1 MGRRTALLA
10 LGTAGLI
17 VVGAAGAEGPQLAG
31 TVGPEAVISLAD
43 AAGNRVT
50 QLDPGPFELVV
61 TDRSEEHNFH
71 LTGPNVDVS
80 TDVVETGTKTFQ
92 LNLQDGV
99 YRFVCDPHASAMRG
113 TFQVGA
119 GSPPPPPPP
128 TTPPPAAA
136 SPIRLVVTAGPGAT
150 IALRNAA
157 GKLVKRLKP
166 GRYVIVARDRSA
178 AHNVHL
184 TGAGIDRKTTVA
196 FKGDKPWTVTLKKGT
211 LVFRSDPQG
220 AKLRRTVTV
229 A

>member
-80 TDVVETGTKTFQ
+80 TDVVETGTRSFQ

-99 YRFVCDPHASAMRG
+99 YRFVCDPHSSVMRG

-119 GSPPPPPPP
+119 GSPPPPA
-128 TTPPPAAA
+128 TPPPAAA
-136 SPIRLVVTAGPGAT
+136 PAVRLVVTAGPGAT

-166 GRYVIVARDRSA
+166 GRYLIVARDRSA

-196 FKGDKPWTVTLKKGT
+196 FKGEKRWTVTLRKGT
-211 LVFRSDPQG
+211 LTFRSDP
-220 AKLRRTVTV
+220 RRTTV
-229 A
+229 RGTVLVA